1 MRSIMTAVLASLLLA
16 APIAARDAAAQSALQ
31 VPQSIRLQ
39 HEQIVSRLASLAKG
53 KGPVA
58 AAAQKAV
65 NVLKDHYAK
74 EEQFVL
80 PPLGLLPRLAKGEV
94 SKDMEPAIAMAERTK
109 AGLAEFQ
116 NDHIQLTS
124 LMNEM
129 IAVGK
134 NRPSEGMDRPERPN
148 PAAGAPQSQCS
159 PERHRLRPGARS
171 LVRDRKAMAADIRDQ
186 VAAEI
191 APEKTFRT
199 PIMMGAATSGMAGA
213 APSPRSSPRGGPR
226 APKLSRTL
234 LRN

>member
-1 MRSIMTAVLASLLLA
+1 MRWIMTVVLASLLLA

-109 AGLAEFQ
+109 AALAEFQ

-134 NRPSEGMDRPERPN
+134 KHRSQELLNLATRIANQSLNDIEVAQ
-148 PAAGAPQSQCS
+148 PATIFIG
-159 PERHRLRPGARS
+159 EYLRQK
-171 LVRDRKAMAADIRDQ
+171 L
-186 VAAEI
+186 
-191 APEKTFRT
+191 
-199 PIMMGAATSGMAGA
+199 
-213 APSPRSSPRGGPR
+213 
-226 APKLSRTL
+226 PKS
-234 LRN
+234 